1 MATGEGTLVFDFGS
15 APGTNIATT
24 TGISAPGVTAA
35 SRIEIYLDGTS
46 STAAHNAYE
55 HSIVELG
62 GFSMM
67 PISKGTDTFDAQ
79 ASTELRLTGTIS
91 ARFVWST

>member
-1 MATGEGTLVFDFGS
+1 MAAGEGTLIFDFGS
-15 APGTNIATT
+15 GAGANIATT
-24 TGISAPGVTAA
+24 TGISAAGVTSA

-46 STAAHNAYE
+46 STETHNAYE
-55 HSIVELG
+55 HSILELG

-67 PISKGTDTFDAQ
+67 PISKGTDTFSAQ
-79 ASTELRLTGTIS
+79 AATLLRLTGTIS